1 MGACISSDVL
11 HVFHLSVGWLGGQQ
25 VVVLVVVE
33 VSEVVEVVEVVKV
46 VEVVEVVEVVADMV
60 GRVVRVGSQPWRASG
75 CGSSELQSGG

>member
-11 HVFHLSVGWLGGQQ
+11 HVFHLSVGWPGGQQ
-25 VVVLVVVE
+25 VVVVV
-33 VSEVVEVVEVVKV
+33 VVEVVEVL
-46 VEVVEVVEVVADMV
+46 EVVEVIEVVADMV

>member
-25 VVVLVVVE
+25 VVFVVVVE
-33 VSEVVEVVEVVKV
+33 VVEIVEVVEVVV
-46 VEVVEVVEVVADMV
+46 DMV

>member
-25 VVVLVVVE
+25 VVVVV
-33 VSEVVEVVEVVKV
+33 V
-46 VEVVEVVEVVADMV
+46 VEVVEVVEVVIVVEVVEVVEVVVDMV